1 MPNDEIADILDE
13 LDDDEREKILV
24 NLEKEDAD
32 EVKELLSY
40 EDEAVGSIMST
51 DFISFNLDITVGEI
65 IDILREMEELEE
77 DELYRIYITDEGDRI
92 LGDISQLDL
101 ILNKPNVKVKDI
113 MNENINVIRHDINI
127 DEAIEIAAK
136 YDLLAIPVIDEE
148 DKLIGAVN
156 THDLID
162 EILYPVWKKKIK

>member
-1 MPNDEIADILDE
+1 
-13 LDDDEREKILV
+13 
-24 NLEKEDAD
+24 
-32 EVKELLSY
+32 
-40 EDEAVGSIMST
+40 MST

-77 DELYRIYITDEGDRI
+77 DELYRIYITDQGDRI

>member
-1 MPNDEIADILDE
+1 MTGRLNLYF
-13 LDDDEREKILV
+13 LV

>member
-1 MPNDEIADILDE
+1 M
-13 LDDDEREKILV
+13 

>member
-1 MPNDEIADILDE
+1 
-13 LDDDEREKILV
+13 
-24 NLEKEDAD
+24 
-32 EVKELLSY
+32 
-40 EDEAVGSIMST
+40 
-51 DFISFNLDITVGEI
+51 
-65 IDILREMEELEE
+65 
-77 DELYRIYITDEGDRI
+77 
-92 LGDISQLDL
+92 
-101 ILNKPNVKVKDI
+101 